1 MDWKAYWISCPNCPE
16 ETAPRFVKTFEL
28 KEAPQK
34 ATLRISGVGF
44 YTALINGRPVSD
56 ELLNPAFSR
65 YDITTYYNEYPV
77 EGLLKAGENVIEV
90 TVGNGWYNE
99 LLHSAW
105 DFESA
110 IWRAHPQMI
119 CELYADGELALIS
132 NTSWMSGPSRVVYN
146 ALRSGETY
154 DAACELP
161 PMERAMLGR
170 GPGGVLK
177 KQEMPPIRVTRLL
190 SPVRQMEDIYDF
202 GVNTAGNVEIRV
214 SGKKGQKVTIVYGER
229 MRDDISL
236 DTENIATFL
245 FGKRFQTDEYI
256 LSGEGEEVWHSSFN
270 YNGFRYVQIKGD
282 CKVISVTAREFHTDL
297 AEKGRIE
304 CDNELVMK
312 ILSAVR
318 QSTLTNYHHI
328 PTDCPHREKNG
339 WTGDAQLSCEQAMFH
354 FDIIPAYLKWMDDI
368 VDSQRPNG
376 QIPCIIPTSS
386 WGYGWG
392 TGPTWDAVIFT
403 LPHEMYRY
411 TGDVSYIERYYPAMR
426 KYIEYLTSTTENYIS
441 RFGLGDWCPP
451 FEAEI
456 CPTEVLLTGYY
467 YRMAC
472 QMTLFARLLDKPED
486 ERRYSELA
494 EKIKA
499 AFKAEFI
506 GKVPDSQCYL
516 SALLYFGMA
525 DDKADVTRRLVDKVR
540 EADGHLL
547 CGIFGAKFVLRTLTE
562 NGRFDVAYEIASQRD
577 YPGWGYMALNGEGTL
592 WEHWSGKFSRNHHL
606 FSDVGAWYFQALA
619 GINIDDEHPG
629 FKHVLLTPHIPEDI
643 HNLTAW
649 HDTPLGRLTV
659 QWNEKE
665 LKVEMPEGMTAT
677 LTFDGQT
684 IELEKSAVI
693 LR

>member
-270 YNGFRYVQIKGD
+270 YNGFRYVQIEM
-282 CKVISVTAREFHTDL
+282 TAGVMIEEVRAHCVHTAVERASAFD
-297 AEKGRIE
+297 
-304 CDNELVMK
+304 CDNELLNK
-312 ILSAVR
+312 IYDAMLRTEQNNLHSV
-318 QSTLTNYHHI
+318 
-328 PTDCPHREKNG
+328 PTDCPQRDERLGWINDMTVRFEEGLYNFDMALFYEK
-339 WTGDAQLSCEQAMFH
+339 WLFFIALKEYFLLLCEQ
-354 FDIIPAYLKWMDDI
+354 L
-368 VDSQRPNG
+368 
-376 QIPCIIPTSS
+376 
-386 WGYGWG
+386 
-392 TGPTWDAVIFT
+392 
-403 LPHEMYRY
+403 
-411 TGDVSYIERYYPAMR
+411 
-426 KYIEYLTSTTENYIS
+426 
-441 RFGLGDWCPP
+441 
-451 FEAEI
+451 
-456 CPTEVLLTGYY
+456 
-467 YRMAC
+467 
-472 QMTLFARLLDKPED
+472 
-486 ERRYSELA
+486 
-494 EKIKA
+494 
-499 AFKAEFI
+499 
-506 GKVPDSQCYL
+506 
-516 SALLYFGMA
+516 
-525 DDKADVTRRLVDKVR
+525 
-540 EADGHLL
+540 
-547 CGIFGAKFVLRTLTE
+547 
-562 NGRFDVAYEIASQRD
+562 
-577 YPGWGYMALNGEGTL
+577 
-592 WEHWSGKFSRNHHL
+592 
-606 FSDVGAWYFQALA
+606 
-619 GINIDDEHPG
+619 
-629 FKHVLLTPHIPEDI
+629 
-643 HNLTAW
+643 
-649 HDTPLGRLTV
+649 
-659 QWNEKE
+659 
-665 LKVEMPEGMTAT
+665 
-677 LTFDGQT
+677 
-684 IELEKSAVI
+684 
-693 LR
+693 